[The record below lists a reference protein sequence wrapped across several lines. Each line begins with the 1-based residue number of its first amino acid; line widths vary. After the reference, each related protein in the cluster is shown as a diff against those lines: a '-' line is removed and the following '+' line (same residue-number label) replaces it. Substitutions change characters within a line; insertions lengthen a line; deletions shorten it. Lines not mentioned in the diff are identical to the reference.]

1 MHPID
6 TSNFF
11 RENFMNMCRTTKV
24 IANIGSYKQTN
35 FCGLFKVQM
44 QINNL
49 INNLNV
55 YLYDNA
61 LIMHISH
68 SNYLPIISAPCLLYL
83 EINHSSIN

>member
-35 FCGLFKVQM
+35 FCGLLKMQM
-44 QINNL
+44 QIY
-49 INNLNV
+49 NLNV

-68 SNYLPIISAPCLLYL
+68 SNYLPVISAPCLLYL

>member
-11 RENFMNMCRTTKV
+11 RENSMNMCRTTKV

-35 FCGLFKVQM
+35 FCGLVQM
-44 QINNL
+44 Q

-68 SNYLPIISAPCLLYL
+68 SNYLPVISAPCILYL

>member
-35 FCGLFKVQM
+35 FCGLLKVQM
-44 QINNL
+44 Q

-61 LIMHISH
+61 CID
-68 SNYLPIISAPCLLYL
+68 NAYFTFKLLTCNL
-83 EINHSSIN
+83 CSMSFVFRN